1 MFHPYQ
7 HAAVPGSI
15 RDMDMPTEQT
25 FFQFSKLP
33 FELRDLIWS
42 YALPEPRVYE
52 VLDSP
57 SSAHHHNIPSS
68 RLMFADIRN
77 EPPPT
82 LGRVC
87 QDARRAVSHR
97 YKPLVFSGTVKHVD
111 LSRDIILLDSYLQ
124 VKRLLKA
131 MRLLSQ
137 IDTVRRHATKIALGT
152 SWGLYTGLH
161 LRLFHKSVRTQ
172 QNLARFLQ
180 HISKFRQ
187 MKDIILV
194 VYQRSAF
201 NLNRRR
207 PDRPRLPWQHYDLY
221 ESYHYNYNVNY
232 NVDNYFVRRPCHS
245 RLVRYDPGIAKA
257 DRIHL
262 SVPQH
267 KQYSY
272 GPLPLSHQVHE
283 LKTTFEQWMGKVVEA
298 GSLGN
303 AEPPRLETATLTWIY
318 K

>member
-1 MFHPYQ
+1 
-7 HAAVPGSI
+7 
-15 RDMDMPTEQT
+15 MDAPTEQT

-57 SSAHHHNIPSS
+57 SSAHHHNTPSS

-97 YKPLVFSGTVKHVD
+97 CKPLVFSGTVKHVD

-124 VKRLLKA
+124 VKRLLKV

-201 NLNRRR
+201 NLNRRVL
-207 PDRPRLPWQHYDLY
+207 DRPRLPWQHYDLY

-262 SVPQH
+262 SISQH

-283 LKTTFEQWMGKVVEA
+283 LKTTFEEWMGKVVEA

-303 AEPPRLETATLTWIY
+303 AQPPRLETATLTWIY

>member
-1 MFHPYQ
+1 
-7 HAAVPGSI
+7 
-15 RDMDMPTEQT
+15 MDMPTEQT

-172 QNLARFLQ
+172 QNLAR
-180 HISKFRQ
+180 
-187 MKDIILV
+187 
-194 VYQRSAF
+194 
-201 NLNRRR
+201 

>member
-1 MFHPYQ
+1 M
-7 HAAVPGSI
+7 
-15 RDMDMPTEQT
+15 MDVPTEQT
-25 FFQFSKLP
+25 FSQFSKLP

-57 SSAHHHNIPSS
+57 SSAQARNTPSS

-82 LGRVC
+82 LGWVC

-124 VKRLLKA
+124 VKRLLKV

-161 LRLFHKSVRTQ
+161 LRLFHKSVRTH

-180 HISKFRQ
+180 HISKFWQ
-187 MKDIILV
+187 MKDIVLV

-201 NLNRRR
+201 NLKRRI

-221 ESYHYNYNVNY
+221 ESYHYNFNVNY
-232 NVDNYFVRRPCHS
+232 NVDNYFARRPCHS
-245 RLVRYDPGIAKA
+245 RLVRYDPGFNKA
-257 DRIHL
+257 DRANFP
-262 SVPQH
+262 VPQH

-272 GPLPLSHQVHE
+272 GPLPLGHQVQE
-283 LKTTFEQWMGKVVEA
+283 LKTTFEQWMGKVVKD
-298 GSLGN
+298 GCIGN